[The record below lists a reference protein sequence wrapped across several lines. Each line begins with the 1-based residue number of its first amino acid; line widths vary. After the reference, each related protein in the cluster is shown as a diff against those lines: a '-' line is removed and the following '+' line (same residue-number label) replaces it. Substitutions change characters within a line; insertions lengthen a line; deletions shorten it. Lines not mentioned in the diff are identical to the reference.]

1 VLIFFVADSLF
12 HSQPRRKTMK
22 TTARLLA
29 VAVFILALAPAAQ
42 AAKDWT
48 AVASTGTI
56 DNTSLGFFAFN
67 GPSLTYLSGSSSLQ
81 PIIARYNVTNT
92 FDNNSNP
99 DQPGWTTLEL
109 GYDNPGAAGA
119 ITATLF
125 QVDPCTG
132 AQTTLCVVSSQAA
145 TTNSCS
151 PPCTFSTVIDFSR
164 HLYYIQVR
172 LARTATTL
180 FPVAKTLRLF

>member
-1 VLIFFVADSLF
+1 MRTA
-12 HSQPRRKTMK
+12 
-22 TTARLLA
+22 ARLFACA
-29 VAVFILALAPAAQ
+29 VLTLTLAPAAH

-56 DNTSLGFFAFN
+56 DNTSLNFFAFS
-67 GPSLTYLSGSSSLQ
+67 GPTLTYLTGSSSVA

-92 FDNNSNP
+92 YDNNANP
-99 DQPGWTTLEL
+99 DKPGWTTLEL
-109 GYDNPGAAGA
+109 GYDNPGPAGSVS
-119 ITATLF
+119 ATLF

-132 AQTTLCVVSSQAA
+132 AQTTLCVVNSLAA

-151 PPCTFSTVIDFSR
+151 PPCTFSSTVIDFSL

-172 LARTATTL
+172 LTRASTNL